1 VQDEN
6 DQEDLKLLEA
16 ESVDEL
22 GDRWRARRLVR
33 GRRLYIK

>member
-1 VQDEN
+1 VQDDK

-16 ESVDEL
+16 EPVDEL

-33 GRRLYIK
+33 GKRLYIK